1 MKWCKMVPEIS
12 VTSYDNSIEFYTTIL
27 GFEIKYTRVSPKFA
41 YLEFEGSQLMIEELH
56 SEGWNV
62 AELVYPF
69 GRGVNFQIECSD
81 VDEIYRRI
89 ISADISIYMEMQ
101 ENWYGTGDGRVGN
114 KEFIIQD
121 PDGYMLRFA
130 QDMGT
135 RSSKS

>member
-1 MKWCKMVPEIS
+1 MKGCKMVPEIS

-69 GRGVNFQIECSD
+69 GRGVNFQMNAVMLTKYIVELFQLISVFIWKCRKIGMVRVMD
-81 VDEIYRRI
+81 VLAIKSLLFKI
-89 ISADISIYMEMQ
+89 LMDIC
-101 ENWYGTGDGRVGN
+101 
-114 KEFIIQD
+114 
-121 PDGYMLRFA
+121 
-130 QDMGT
+130 
-135 RSSKS
+135 